1 MRNQN
6 NGGRLRQSHPERLL
20 ALAADIRLAAEVHEE
35 RRRSPR
41 RRNPDGNPTDRGQST
56 AAARRMVSLAL

>member
-20 ALAADIRLAAEVHEE
+20 ALAADIRLAAEVNK
-35 RRRSPR
+35 R
-41 RRNPDGNPTDRGQST
+41 
-56 AAARRMVSLAL
+56 AARRMVSMAL